1 MSFAIH
7 TLLLSYIIYVLLLV
21 TCILYRLDSTFSCYS
36 ECLFYLLCTVCK
48 NSIQTTQVSMSLDI
62 LACLSP
68 KVYFVAFIPL
78 AEKKTKKKRTHFSPL
93 SLFKKEMPQNLP
105 VWGLSQFMFLELYIN
120 NTIIIS
126 LYSNIKAVFI
136 LICK

>member
-1 MSFAIH
+1 
-7 TLLLSYIIYVLLLV
+7 
-21 TCILYRLDSTFSCYS
+21 
-36 ECLFYLLCTVCK
+36 
-48 NSIQTTQVSMSLDI
+48 MSLDI

-78 AEKKTKKKRTHFSPL
+78 AKKRNKEEMNTFLTPQ
-93 SLFKKEMPQNLP
+93 FVKKEMPQNLP

-136 LICK
+136 LIICK